1 MKRLTLRLSAAIL
14 LALVCLAGTLPARA
28 ADGGELAGG
37 AIRWQ
42 LADGTLTVSGRGAIP
57 DFEDKSQKTM
67 DRVPTP
73 WYSLRGG
80 IGRIVLEEG
89 ITAVGDHAFADLTQ
103 VRDVSLPQSLR
114 SIGTDVFR
122 GCAVTEVTLPAGL
135 TELGGFRGCGKLTSI
150 NVPETVESVGVR
162 AFEDCGSLRAL
173 SLPDGVRSV
182 GFYAFGG
189 TCGIETLYLPDS
201 VVACSGGEAFFGN
214 PTLRALRFPAGT
226 IRVDHNA
233 GNLCSQCTAL
243 TDIWLP
249 ETLCGLRG
257 ADFSGC
263 TALRDVWFGGT
274 EEQWA
279 DAGGTAFT
287 DELADLGLTLTVHYG
302 AADMDRP
309 AEGGGETPMTY
320 TVPTP
325 RIDTAEYVDGD
336 SGTGVLL
343 TWRVFEE
350 DLGGDALWEQ
360 YGYRADGFV
369 VYRRI
374 GDGGW
379 RERDQTRTLLSLRLD
394 AVNPGQLVGPQKTR
408 GSVLRPET
416 AYTIRF
422 THGESV
428 IFEQTFQ
435 TEPHIFGFDNKC
447 FEIGEDVFRAVL
459 GDEEGARLY
468 REDDGEHGRG
478 KGGMCFGMAS
488 AVSLVNRGLLSVSC
502 FGETRLQD
510 VSSIYW
516 PMTGGYGS
524 ARDLICRLQLV
535 QLRSDVAS
543 EIEAHKGQMRGLAEA
558 ASDYEAGRAAM
569 PLLYVSAP
577 GYVHTLAVFGVRYD
591 GNMPQFAVYDCN
603 FGAPGEASLARF
615 NLLEENGSLRWSY
628 KGREGEADG
637 GDTWLSWVSV
647 TPDYL
652 QNAACG
658 AEASDVMM
666 KAPGAVIPLPE
677 GAAAWQ
683 SSDPAVAEIDPDG
696 QAVALACGTAT
707 LTALD
712 ENGAALFSR
721 RVSVN
726 DGDDLAVLTSEESV
740 ISGDVLSSGAL
751 ELENRTA
758 GDLPV
763 VILSACYGHD
773 GRLLSVSQS
782 RKTLRWGRSYA
793 FPTLEALP
801 DAAAVKYMIL
811 SGDGTMVP
819 LIGSVDKPGPR
830 Q

>member
-1 MKRLTLRLSAAIL
+1 MKRQTLRLSAAIL

-42 LADGTLTVSGRGAIP
+42 LADGTLTVSGQGAIP
-57 DFEDKSQKTM
+57 DFDDKSQKTR

-73 WYSLRGG
+73 WYSLRDG

-214 PTLRALRFPAGT
+214 PSVRAIRFPAGT

-287 DELADLGLTLTVHYG
+287 NELADLGLTPTVHYG
-302 AADMDRP
+302 AADMERP
-309 AEGGGETPMTY
+309 AEGGGEEAPVTY

-325 RIDTAEYVDGD
+325 RIDTAE
-336 SGTGVLL
+336 
-343 TWRVFEE
+343 
-350 DLGGDALWEQ
+350 
-360 YGYRADGFV
+360 
-369 VYRRI
+369 
-374 GDGGW
+374 
-379 RERDQTRTLLSLRLD
+379 
-394 AVNPGQLVGPQKTR
+394 
-408 GSVLRPET
+408 
-416 AYTIRF
+416 
-422 THGESV
+422 
-428 IFEQTFQ
+428 
-435 TEPHIFGFDNKC
+435 
-447 FEIGEDVFRAVL
+447 
-459 GDEEGARLY
+459 
-468 REDDGEHGRG
+468 
-478 KGGMCFGMAS
+478 
-488 AVSLVNRGLLSVSC
+488 
-502 FGETRLQD
+502 
-510 VSSIYW
+510 
-516 PMTGGYGS
+516 
-524 ARDLICRLQLV
+524 
-535 QLRSDVAS
+535 
-543 EIEAHKGQMRGLAEA
+543 
-558 ASDYEAGRAAM
+558 
-569 PLLYVSAP
+569 
-577 GYVHTLAVFGVRYD
+577 
-591 GNMPQFAVYDCN
+591 
-603 FGAPGEASLARF
+603 
-615 NLLEENGSLRWSY
+615 
-628 KGREGEADG
+628 
-637 GDTWLSWVSV
+637 
-647 TPDYL
+647 
-652 QNAACG
+652 
-658 AEASDVMM
+658 
-666 KAPGAVIPLPE
+666 
-677 GAAAWQ
+677 
-683 SSDPAVAEIDPDG
+683 IDPDG
-696 QAVALACGTAT
+696 QAIALACGTAT

-758 GDLPV
+758 GGLPV
-763 VILSACYGHD
+763 VILSACYSHD

-811 SGDGTMVP
+811 SDDGTMIP

>member
-1 MKRLTLRLSAAIL
+1 MKRRTLRLSAAIL

-28 ADGGELAGG
+28 ADGGELADG

-57 DFEDKSQKTM
+57 DFDDKSQKTM

-73 WYSLRGG
+73 WYSLRDG
-80 IGRIVLEEG
+80 IERIVLEEG

-114 SIGTDVFR
+114 SIGTDAFR

-150 NVPETVESVGVR
+150 NVPETVESVGIR

-214 PTLRALRFPAGT
+214 PSVRAIRFPAGT

-249 ETLCGLRG
+249 VMLCGLRG

-263 TALRDVWFGGT
+263 TALTDIWFGGT

-287 DELADLGLTLTVHYG
+287 DELADLGLTPTVHYG
-302 AADMDRP
+302 AADMERP
-309 AEGGGETPMTY
+309 AE
-320 TVPTP
+320 
-325 RIDTAEYVDGD
+325 
-336 SGTGVLL
+336 
-343 TWRVFEE
+343 
-350 DLGGDALWEQ
+350 
-360 YGYRADGFV
+360 
-369 VYRRI
+369 
-374 GDGGW
+374 
-379 RERDQTRTLLSLRLD
+379 
-394 AVNPGQLVGPQKTR
+394 
-408 GSVLRPET
+408 
-416 AYTIRF
+416 
-422 THGESV
+422 
-428 IFEQTFQ
+428 
-435 TEPHIFGFDNKC
+435 
-447 FEIGEDVFRAVL
+447 
-459 GDEEGARLY
+459 
-468 REDDGEHGRG
+468 
-478 KGGMCFGMAS
+478 
-488 AVSLVNRGLLSVSC
+488 
-502 FGETRLQD
+502 
-510 VSSIYW
+510 
-516 PMTGGYGS
+516 
-524 ARDLICRLQLV
+524 
-535 QLRSDVAS
+535 
-543 EIEAHKGQMRGLAEA
+543 
-558 ASDYEAGRAAM
+558 
-569 PLLYVSAP
+569 

-591 GNMPQFAVYDCN
+591 GNMPQFSVYDCN
-603 FGAPGEASLARF
+603 FGASEEASLALF
-615 NLLEENGSLRWSY
+615 SLFEENGSLRWSY

-658 AEASDVMM
+658 AEASDAMM

-677 GAAAWQ
+677 GAAAWR

-696 QAVALACGTAT
+696 QAIALACGTAT
-707 LTALD
+707 LTTLD

-751 ELENRTA
+751 DLENRTA